1 MFILI
6 TFLMSVAY
14 VLLMTFLVNSTW
26 YFIILWVVTG
36 IILFYILGVISIIF
50 IIEIILPRLKYTSKA
65 KYRYIK
71 EMGWWLSTFIL
82 NVKVKVYGKEN
93 LPTGGKVIFYGNHK
107 SKLDPLYF
115 SQAVNRPH
123 GYAAKSELWKFP
135 IVGTLLKSMNSF
147 AVYRDDNRESLRE
160 LLKGI
165 ERAKEGHSFGIYPE
179 GGTKYRD
186 HEDIREVRAGAFKL
200 AQKAGTDIIPFTMLN
215 TNKWAKRKFYLKP
228 ITVKIIFHP
237 VIKYEEYKDL
247 TTTEISEKVIEVI
260 NSAVDVKDSISK

>member
-26 YFIILWVVTG
+26 YFIVLWVVTG
-36 IILFYILGVISIIF
+36 IILFYILGIASIIF
-50 IIEIILPRLKYTSKA
+50 IIEIILPRLKHTSKV
-65 KYRYIK
+65 KNRYLR
-71 EMGWWLSTFIL
+71 EMGWWINRFLL
-82 NVKVKVYGKEN
+82 NMRVKVIGKEN
-93 LPTGGKVIFYGNHK
+93 MPKDGKLTMYGNHK
-107 SKLDPLYF
+107 SKLDPLYLTE
-115 SQAVNRPH
+115 VVKRPH
-123 GYAAKSELWKFP
+123 GYAAKSDLERVP
-135 IVGTLLKSMNSF
+135 IINSLLKSMNSF
-147 AVYRDDNRESLRE
+147 YVYREDNRASLKE

-165 ERAKEGHSFGIYPE
+165 DRAKDGHVFAIYPE

-200 AQKAGTDIIPFTMLN
+200 AQKAETDIMPFTMLN

-237 VIKYEEYKDL
+237 VIKYEDYKDL
-247 TTTEISEKVIEVI
+247 TTTEISDKVIEVI
-260 NSAVDVKDSISK
+260 NSAVDVKDSIN